1 MRRAAFL
8 DRDGVINV
16 DHAYV
21 SRFEDFD
28 FIDGVLDA
36 ARRLVDA
43 GFVLVIVTNQSG
55 IGRGYYTEADFHK
68 LDQAVCAVFA
78 EHGAPISATYFCPHH
93 PTKALPPWKCECNCR
108 KPAPGMILQAAKDL
122 DIDLSQSAMFGD
134 KASDMQAAKA
144 AGVAVRVQL
153 GTDGAADPA
162 EPSPEATH
170 HAKDLLSAVTG
181 PLAELLG
188 QSAQSQGAL
197 KKTSPKA

>member
-68 LDQAVCAVFA
+68 LDQAVRAVFA

-93 PTKALPPWKCECNCR
+93 PTKALAPWKCECNCR

-122 DIDLSQSAMFGD
+122 DIDLSQSVMFGD

-144 AGVAVRVQL
+144 AGVAFRVQL
-153 GTDGAADPA
+153 GTDGLADPSDPA
-162 EPSPEATH
+162 PEATH

-181 PLAELLG
+181 PLSELL
-188 QSAQSQGAL
+188 QKPA
-197 KKTSPKA
+197 KD

>member
-28 FIDGVLDA
+28 FIDGVLEA

-68 LDQAVCAVFA
+68 LDQAVRAVFA

-122 DIDLSQSAMFGD
+122 DIDLSQSVMFGD

-144 AGVAVRVQL
+144 AGVAFRVQL
-153 GTDGAADPA
+153 GTDGLADPSDPA
-162 EPSPEATH
+162 PETTH

-181 PLAELLG
+181 PLSELL
-188 QSAQSQGAL
+188 QKPA
-197 KKTSPKA
+197 KD

>member
-68 LDQAVCAVFA
+68 LDQAVRTVFA

-153 GTDGAADPA
+153 GTDGAADPSDPA
-162 EPSPEATH
+162 PEATH

-181 PLAELLG
+181 PLSELL
-188 QSAQSQGAL
+188 QKPA
-197 KKTSPKA
+197 KD

>member
-28 FIDGVLDA
+28 FIDGVLEA

-68 LDQAVCAVFA
+68 LDQAVRAVFA

-122 DIDLSQSAMFGD
+122 DIDLSQSVMFGD

-144 AGVAVRVQL
+144 AGVAFRVQL
-153 GTDGAADPA
+153 GTDGLTDPSDPA
-162 EPSPEATH
+162 PEATH

-181 PLAELLG
+181 PLSELL
-188 QSAQSQGAL
+188 QKPA
-197 KKTSPKA
+197 KD

>member
-28 FIDGVLDA
+28 FIDGVLEA

-68 LDQAVCAVFA
+68 LDQAVRAVFA

-122 DIDLSQSAMFGD
+122 DIDLSQSVMFGD

-144 AGVAVRVQL
+144 AGVAFRVQL
-153 GTDGAADPA
+153 GTDGAADPSDPA
-162 EPSPEATH
+162 PEATH

-181 PLAELLG
+181 PLSELL
-188 QSAQSQGAL
+188 QKPA
-197 KKTSPKA
+197 KD

>member
-68 LDQAVCAVFA
+68 LDQAVRAVFA
-78 EHGAPISATYFCPHH
+78 EHGAD
-93 PTKALPPWKCECNCR
+93 LR
-108 KPAPGMILQAAKDL
+108 DLLLPAPSDEGSAA
-122 DIDLSQSAMFGD
+122 
-134 KASDMQAAKA
+134 
-144 AGVAVRVQL
+144 VEVRVQL
-153 GTDGAADPA
+153 PQARARHDP
-162 EPSPEATH
+162 SGRQ
-170 HAKDLLSAVTG
+170 G
-181 PLAELLG
+181 PRH
-188 QSAQSQGAL
+188 
-197 KKTSPKA
+197 